1 MKTYDY
7 LENVKEDVRN
17 YIEENKIVVTSSNRE
32 EVEQELNDTLFV
44 NDSVTG
50 NASGSYTF
58 STWQAEENLCHNF
71 ELLTDALEE
80 LGYDLSYLKKGAES
94 CDVII
99 RCYLLGQAIS
109 EVLDEIEKRKNEVIK
124 TFEKRINKATKE
136 KDVKLAILG
145 AGLLSDNY
153 IYYVEGN
160 NVVFNYYSYHDKVT
174 EEEYNNMLKNIDYSL
189 LPEGIKFEFK

>member
-44 NDSVTG
+44 NESVTG
-50 NASGSYTF
+50 NASGSYTL

-71 ELLTDALEE
+71 ELLMEALTEF
-80 LGYDLSYLKKGAES
+80 GCDLSYLEKGAEA
-94 CDVII
+94 CDVTI

-109 EVLDEIEKRKNEVIK
+109 KVLDEIEIENE
-124 TFEKRINKATKE
+124 
-136 KDVKLAILG
+136 
-145 AGLLSDNY
+145 
-153 IYYVEGN
+153 
-160 NVVFNYYSYHDKVT
+160 T
-174 EEEYNNMLKNIDYSL
+174 EE
-189 LPEGIKFEFK
+189 